1 MNAATS
7 ADDPALASLA
17 RGDFRTAARII
28 TRVESSDPS
37 VHEIVATL
45 YRRGGGT
52 PVIGVTGPPGA
63 GKSTLVD
70 ALLARL
76 RARGERVAVLAV
88 DPSSP
93 FSGGAILGD
102 RVRMVRHNADPG
114 VFIRSM
120 AARGRLGGLA
130 RATGDALSVLDA
142 MGFAAILVET
152 VGVGQSEIDI
162 LRFARTVLVVQTPAA
177 GDAVQTVKAG
187 VLEVGDVF
195 VVNKADAPGADRAL
209 SALRESVE
217 FRAHAAGP
225 DAWNPPV
232 LKAQANEDRGIG
244 EVLAAIEAHSAHLSA
259 HPAQSAARRRAQ
271 ARAQLVEHVAETL
284 RTRHSLARAR
294 SDRFEVQVDALADR
308 TVDPQAAAER
318 LLEDLV

>member
-1 MNAATS
+1 MMHGAPEES
-7 ADDPALASLA
+7 ALAALA
-17 RGDFRTAARII
+17 RGDFRAAARLI
-28 TRVESSDPS
+28 TRIENADPS
-37 VHEIVATL
+37 VQDIVATL

-63 GKSTLVD
+63 GKSTLID
-70 ALLARL
+70 GLLARL
-76 RARGERVAVLAV
+76 RARHARVAVLAV

-102 RVRMVRHNADPG
+102 RVRMIRHNTDPG

-130 RATGDALSVLDA
+130 RATSDALSVLDA
-142 MGFAAILVET
+142 MDFGAILVET

-177 GDAVQTVKAG
+177 GDAVQAVKAG

-195 VVNKADAPGADRAL
+195 VVNKADAPGADRAV

-217 FRAHAAGP
+217 FRAHAAGLE
-225 DAWNPPV
+225 AWTPPV
-232 LKAQANEDRGIG
+232 LKAQANEERGLD
-244 EVLAAIEAHSAHLSA
+244 EVLAAIEAHAAHLAA
-259 HPAQSAARRRAQ
+259 HPQQNAARRRAQ
-271 ARAQLVEHVAETL
+271 AMAQLVEHVAECL
-284 RTRHSLARAR
+284 RMRHSLAPAR
-294 SDRFEVQVDALADR
+294 TDRFEAQINALAER
-308 TVDPQAAAER
+308 TVDPQTAAKQ
-318 LLEDLV
+318 LLEGLV